1 MKTYKSTRKQ
11 DQKKI
16 YKNRSLSSSA
26 VNLDVM
32 TVLTLQDRTVFT
44 SGDNSFKEKCCLRR
58 VSFLWSVYWYHA
70 YTIVSIFNSNS
81 LIVFLSE
88 TNGNLIVQ
96 GFSLIYILSLSLFIL
111 LLSLF
116 LHLFSSFHHFPTNPL
131 CSLSHVFFILY
142 YIVFIHGIFI
152 LWNYWQL
159 WSSSFILI
167 TLQKSSIMALGWPMF
182 SI

>member
-58 VSFLWSVYWYHA
+58 VSFLWSVYWYRA

-131 CSLSHVFFILY
+131 CSLSLSLMFFLFFITLY
-142 YIVFIHGIFI
+142 SFMVFLFFETTG
-152 LWNYWQL
+152 NYEVPV
-159 WSSSFILI
+159 SS
-167 TLQKSSIMALGWPMF
+167 
-182 SI
+182 